1 MAAAHGSDRAD
12 RLLRIGVVGTGAIGR
27 RHARHCIDEPSTVL
41 AGIVDPAPSAAE
53 FASELGVAHYSAV
66 EDMLRVQEVDGV
78 IVAVPTQL
86 HRDIALN
93 IIEKGVHVLI
103 EKPIAVRPEEAA
115 ELISAARSTGAKILV
130 GHHRR
135 HNPTVSKARE
145 LIGRDIG
152 KLLAVN
158 VTWSVLKPV
167 SYFEPEW
174 RRSAGAGPVLTNLIH
189 DVDLLR
195 FLCGEVTSV
204 SAIAT
209 ALARNHSVE
218 DTVAVMLRF
227 ASGAVGTIVG
237 CDASPSRGHGT
248 LHRARTRRFRSV
260 QRTPIA
266 SWAPLG
272 HWSFR
277 TFASGDMTGTENL
290 AGRSRSHRTSTLL
303 LVLTPIV
310 GSSGTSVTSSVL
322 TRNL

>member
-1 MAAAHGSDRAD
+1 M
-12 RLLRIGVVGTGAIGR
+12 
-27 RHARHCIDEPSTVL
+27 L

-86 HRDIALN
+86 HRDIALS

-103 EKPIAVRPEEAA
+103 EKPIAARPEEAA

-237 CDASPSRGHGT
+237 CDASPS
-248 LHRARTRRFRSV
+248 
-260 QRTPIA
+260 PW
-266 SWAPLG
+266 SWD
-272 HWSFR
+272 
-277 TFASGDMTGTENL
+277 FASGENPTFPVSAENSYRFLGTLGSLEFPNLRLWRHDGHGEPGWTQPLAQDQHIVARADAYRRQLQHFGDIIRLDEEPLISGEDGLRSLQLANAILEAAATGQ
-290 AGRSRSHRTSTLL
+290 
-303 LVLTPIV
+303 
-310 GSSGTSVTSSVL
+310 SVDPSQH
-322 TRNL
+322 